1 MDVFLWS
8 NGKEF
13 HCAIL
18 SALLQLV
25 LTRAFADLGNVL
37 VRTKA
42 VVWCLGSVA
51 VDLTEMTDRKRG

>member
-1 MDVFLWS
+1 MGVYLWS

-25 LTRAFADLGNVL
+25 LMWVFWELSDVL
-37 VRTKA
+37 VLNYR
-42 VVWCLGSVA
+42 VV
-51 VDLTEMTDRKRG
+51 